1 MNQSLFSNWR
11 EFGPSSGL
19 LSNPSLLVPPHLT
32 SHLFLNYTSP
42 IHWNHWNGST
52 PEWNDPGTE
61 RHRNGTTPE
70 RNDPGTERPRN
81 RTTPKRSDPK
91 RSDPK
96 GSDPKGNDPEII
108 KINSQSLEDATT
120 FHQKSGYHS
129 GLFLVCYKTSNGLL
143 KMSNNKMLNVC
154 ITIKYGLQILKC
166 WNVFDIIFSLCYY

>member
-1 MNQSLFSNWR
+1 MVFLDILHTERRWIRVYSQT
-11 EFGPSSGL
+11 GGSSVHQVVCSQIP
-19 LSNPSLLVPPHLT
+19 LSWSHLT
-32 SHLFLNYTSP
+32 LPPTSFW
-42 IHWNHWNGST
+42 IT
-52 PEWNDPGTE
+52 PHRSIETIETDRP
-61 RHRNGTTPE
+61 RNGTTPE
-70 RNDPGTERPRN
+70 R
-81 RTTPKRSDPK
+81 
-91 RSDPK
+91 
-96 GSDPKGNDPEII
+96 NDPEII